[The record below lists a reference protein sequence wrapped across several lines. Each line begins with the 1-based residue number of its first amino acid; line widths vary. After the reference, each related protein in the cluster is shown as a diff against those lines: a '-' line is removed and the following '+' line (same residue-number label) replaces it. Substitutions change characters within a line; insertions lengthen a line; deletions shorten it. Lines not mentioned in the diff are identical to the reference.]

1 MRTALT
7 PCGQYVGIVN
17 VALST
22 VGRCVE
28 HVRAMRGHGVGQC
41 TGTILV
47 PAKTVTKAPCCCTFI
62 AHLVPTRWFSAHIV
76 PTSRNMWGWSV
87 DTCPR
92 SKSTQPR
99 FGNTP
104 PRSSVD
110 SRLRNGAHP
119 PHSASVAVERGGRVV
134 WAKRG
139 CGVGAADSAGTA
151 AHRGHCGQCV
161 GNAWAMLGDVQGKGY
176 AVMYARVHLGQCA
189 GIVWAL
195 RGHGVDTAHAL
206 RGRR

>member
-1 MRTALT
+1 
-7 PCGQYVGIVN
+7 
-17 VALST
+17 
-22 VGRCVE
+22 
-28 HVRAMRGHGVGQC
+28 MRGHGVGQC